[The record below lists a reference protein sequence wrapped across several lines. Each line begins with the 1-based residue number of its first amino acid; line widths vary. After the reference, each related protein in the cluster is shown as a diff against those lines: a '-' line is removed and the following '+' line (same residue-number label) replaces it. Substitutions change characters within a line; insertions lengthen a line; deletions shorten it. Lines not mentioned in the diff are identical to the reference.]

1 MHVALQTDEA
11 PVNNL
16 GLTCVIGCISLVEM
30 LEVRTNVST
39 EKKKKKHQNSSRVL
53 KTTMTQI

>member
-39 EKKKKKHQNSSRVL
+39 EKKKTNIRIL
-53 KTTMTQI
+53 AEF